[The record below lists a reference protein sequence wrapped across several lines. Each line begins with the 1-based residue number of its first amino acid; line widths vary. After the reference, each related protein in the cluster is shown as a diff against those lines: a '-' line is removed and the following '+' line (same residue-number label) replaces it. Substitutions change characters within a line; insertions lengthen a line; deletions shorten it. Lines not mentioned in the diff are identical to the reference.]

1 MNNNMNKHND
11 MNKVISMTDDGD
23 QYIEAGFPHLP
34 KPGHWKALRHSSC
47 SIVKSIFHAPH

>member
-1 MNNNMNKHND
+1 MNKHND
-11 MNKVISMTDDGD
+11 MNKVISMRDDGD